1 MGISDT
7 GKNGREMY
15 TTNGRQI
22 PGGAEELDK
31 TQTLKEFMTKTGHRY
46 SITRNSEGKL
56 GFNEIFRENENI
68 IQGQHIDAYT
78 YSTDDLVQAYGEAE
92 INDEDVKRAYETI
105 ERTKAEREQAQN
117 KGKENNFE
125 GR

>member
-1 MGISDT
+1 M
-7 GKNGREMY
+7 RWY
-15 TTNGRQI
+15 
-22 PGGAEELDK
+22 
-31 TQTLKEFMTKTGHRY
+31 
-46 SITRNSEGKL
+46 RNS
-56 GFNEIFRENENI
+56 FRSSK
-68 IQGQHIDAYT
+68 HVDTYT